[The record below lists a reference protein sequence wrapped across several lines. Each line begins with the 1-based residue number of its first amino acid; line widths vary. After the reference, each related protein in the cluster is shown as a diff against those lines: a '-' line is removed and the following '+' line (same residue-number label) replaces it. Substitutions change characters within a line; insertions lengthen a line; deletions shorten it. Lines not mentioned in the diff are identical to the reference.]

1 MYQNSGTYMKRISR
15 IAYRGEK
22 FTIEWYFDA
31 KDKSHVLDYFLEL
44 DEDRQDKFLYL
55 LKRMGDMGQIKDKT
69 KFRNEEDGIY
79 AFKPKPDRF
88 LCFFVIGRRIIL
100 SNAFEKRQ
108 DKLPKSE
115 KEKALKIKED
125 YQMRVNQEAYYE

>member
-1 MYQNSGTYMKRISR
+1 MRKISR
-15 IAYRGEK
+15 IAYQGEQ
-22 FTIEWYFDA
+22 FTIEWYFDF
-31 KDKSHVLDYFLEL
+31 KGKSHVLDYFLAL

-88 LCFFVIGRRIIL
+88 LCFFVVGRKIIL
-100 SNAFEKRQ
+100 TNAFEKRQ

-115 KEKALKIKED
+115 KEKALKIKAD
-125 YQMRVNQEAYYE
+125 YQMRVSQEAYYE